1 MWSEQGE
8 ADGAVHRDVG
18 VPELGHAEHVR
29 WRHVVVQRDL
39 DVKLEPPARPVAVLG
54 ADDNVEVG
62 QGVGVIEL
70 YLHTRWFVLLQLLY
84 LQISFGCYSPLL
96 ELLIN
101 TSFTN
106 NLSLIETLLVSSF
119 FDFVGLLP
127 SDSCLSLFVN
137 VIMVICNVH
146 H

>member
-1 MWSEQGE
+1 M
-8 ADGAVHRDVG
+8 
-18 VPELGHAEHVR
+18 PELGQAEHVR
-29 WRHVVVQRDL
+29 WRHVVIQRDL
-39 DVKLEPPARPVAVLG
+39 DVELEPPARPVAVLG
-54 ADDNVEVG
+54 ADDDVEVG

-70 YLHTRWFVLLQLLY
+70 YLHTRRFILLQLLY
-84 LQISFGCYSPLL
+84 LQTVSVVILHYLSFLL
-96 ELLIN
+96 N

-106 NLSLIETLLVSSF
+106 NLSLIETRLVSSF

>member
-1 MWSEQGE
+1 M
-8 ADGAVHRDVG
+8 
-18 VPELGHAEHVR
+18 PELGQAEHVR
-29 WRHVVVQRDL
+29 WRHVVIKRDL
-39 DVKLEPPARPVAVLG
+39 DVELEPPARPVAVLG
-54 ADDNVEVG
+54 ADDDVEVR
-62 QGVGVIEL
+62 QGVGVIKL
-70 YLHTRWFVLLQLLY
+70 YLHTRWFILLQLLY
-84 LQISFGCYSPLL
+84 LQISFGCYSPSI

-106 NLSLIETLLVSSF
+106 NLSLIETRLVSSF